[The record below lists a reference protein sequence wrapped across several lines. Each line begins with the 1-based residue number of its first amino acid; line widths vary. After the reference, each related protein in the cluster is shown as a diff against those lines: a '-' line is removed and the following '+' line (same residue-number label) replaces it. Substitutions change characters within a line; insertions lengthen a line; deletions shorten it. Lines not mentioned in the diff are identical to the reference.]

1 MRGKFEKKNAHDGGG
16 EGVEE
21 RLLELKRALLAL
33 LRGRRARTNHL
44 LLLPLPD
51 AGGGG
56 GRAIAEELPLAVVRG
71 TVVERRGRYR
81 GVRRRLALRRH
92 RGVRWGRSLR

>member
-1 MRGKFEKKNAHDGGG
+1 
-16 EGVEE
+16 
-21 RLLELKRALLAL
+21 
-33 LRGRRARTNHL
+33 
-44 LLLPLPD
+44 
-51 AGGGG
+51 
-56 GRAIAEELPLAVVRG
+56 VRG